1 MKGINL
7 AAVLVM
13 LIMLTKWQDELKRN
27 YAEEDKL
34 EKVIF
39 AEESFFIWYS
49 ANKHISLMKQSVSDF
64 VLGMK
69 LISQGIKR
77 CETLERQSDLLI

>member
-39 AEESFFIWYS
+39 AEESFFI
-49 ANKHISLMKQSVSDF
+49 
-64 VLGMK
+64 
-69 LISQGIKR
+69 
-77 CETLERQSDLLI
+77 